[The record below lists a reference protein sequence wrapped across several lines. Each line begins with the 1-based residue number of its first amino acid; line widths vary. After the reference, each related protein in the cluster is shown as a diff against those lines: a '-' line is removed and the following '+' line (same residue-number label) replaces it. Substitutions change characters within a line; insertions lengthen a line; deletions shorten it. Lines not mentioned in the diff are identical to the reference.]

1 MSMDKKIKKKVITWP
16 IVLLGIGVL
25 AFFGFVGNQ
34 FLNNTGATKLNVQA
48 DRLLIDTIHTGVFQE
63 FIPVNGAVLPIKSVL
78 IGAVEGGRVEERFI
92 EDGSNVKA
100 GQSILRLSN
109 PDLQLNYLNQEANIV
124 AQMNQIQSNS
134 LFREQQTLSLKETAL
149 NIDYLLN
156 LSSTR
161 LARNKQ
167 LGADGVIARVD
178 VEELQ
183 YEYENLKRRKQ
194 LLLQTVN
201 RDSISNAFQETQME
215 TTLDLMQRNLKIAQ
229 QSLDNLIVK
238 APIEG
243 QLSGLT
249 AELGELINEGAQI
262 AQIDDLTN
270 FKIRVKID
278 EFYISRI
285 YAGQAGSFNFANE
298 NYELSIQK
306 IYPQVVNGS
315 FEADMLFKGK
325 VPTRIKRGQTI
336 TVKLELSAQEEALLL
351 ARGGFYQSTGGN
363 YVYVLNKDRTSAFR
377 QAIRVGRQNPNFYE
391 VMEGLKPGDV
401 VITSSYENFGDKD
414 VLVLK

>member
-1 MSMDKKIKKKVITWP
+1 MDKKIEKKVITLP
-16 IVLLGIGVL
+16 KVLLGIGCL
-25 AFFGFVGNQ
+25 LFFGFVGSHY
-34 FLNNTGATKLNVQA
+34 LNNTGETKLNVKA
-48 DRLLIDTIHTGVFQE
+48 DRLLIDTIQRGIFQE
-63 FIPVNGAVLPIKSVL
+63 FIPVTGVVLPIKTVL
-78 IGAVEGGRVEERFI
+78 IGAVEGGRVEERFV
-92 EDGSNVKA
+92 EDGAAIKA

-109 PDLQLNYLNQEANIV
+109 SDLQLSYLNQEATIV
-124 AQMNQIQSNS
+124 SQMNQIRSNS
-134 LFREQQTLSLKETAL
+134 LFREQQSLNLRETAL
-149 NIDYLLN
+149 NIEYLLS
-156 LSSTR
+156 LAGKR
-161 LARNKQ
+161 LKRNTQ
-167 LGADGVIARVD
+167 LGKEGVIARVE

-183 YEYENLKRRKQ
+183 DEYDNLKRRKE
-194 LLLQTVN
+194 LLRRTIEK
-201 RDSISNAFQETQME
+201 DSVSNAFEGTQM
-215 TTLDLMQRNLKIAQ
+215 TTTIDLMERNLGIAR

-238 APIEG
+238 APIDG

-285 YAGQAGSFNFANE
+285 YSGQEGSFKFANE
-298 NYELSIQK
+298 NFQLKIQK
-306 IYPQVVNGS
+306 IYPQVVNGA
-315 FEADMLFKGK
+315 FEADMVFTGK

-351 ARGGFYQSTGGN
+351 ARGGFYQTTGGN
-363 YVYVLNKDRTSAFR
+363 WVYVLSADGESAYK

-391 VMEGLKPGDV
+391 VTEGLKPGDK
-401 VITSSYENFGDKD
+401 VITSSYDNFGDKD

>member
-1 MSMDKKIKKKVITWP
+1 MSMDKKIEKRAITWP
-16 IVLLGIGVL
+16 IVLVGIGVL
-25 AFFGFVGNQ
+25 TFFGFVGSQ
-34 FLNNTGATKLNVQA
+34 FLNNTGETKLNVQA
-48 DRLLIDTIHTGVFQE
+48 DRLLIDTIHRGVFQE
-63 FIPVNGAVLPIKSVL
+63 FIPVTGAVLPIKSVL
-78 IGAVEGGRVEERFI
+78 IGAVEGGRVEERFV
-92 EDGSNVKA
+92 EDGTEVKK

-109 PDLQLNYLNQEANIV
+109 PDLQLSYLNQEATIV
-124 AQMNQIQSNS
+124 SQMNQIRSNS
-134 LFREQQTLSLKETAL
+134 LFREQQSLNLRETAL
-149 NIDYLLN
+149 NIDYL
-156 LSSTR
+156 ST
-161 LARNKQ
+161 LARKRLKRNTQ
-167 LGADGVIARVD
+167 LGNEGVIARVD

-183 YEYENLKRRKQ
+183 DEFDNLERRKALLKRTIQK
-194 LLLQTVN
+194 
-201 RDSISNAFQETQME
+201 DSVSNAFEDTQM
-215 TTLDLMQRNLKIAQ
+215 TTTIDLMQRNLKIAR

-238 APIEG
+238 SPIDG
-243 QLSGLT
+243 QISGLT

-285 YAGQAGSFNFANE
+285 YSGQAGSFKFANE
-298 NYELSIQK
+298 NYELSIKK
-306 IYPQVVNGS
+306 IYPQVVNGA

-363 YVYVLNKDRTSAFR
+363 YVYVLSKDGSSAFK

-391 VMEGLKPGDV
+391 VMEGLKPDDV